1 MEMTIFTENVKNR
14 IEVNE
19 PKGREEIEKL
29 SENTTP
35 KQNPALMLEI
45 TLLVSIKPY
54 LQQANLSCLRQL
66 NYSQMAL

>member
-1 MEMTIFTENVKNR
+1 MTIFTENAKNR
-14 IEVNE
+14 IDVNE

-35 KQNPALMLEI
+35 KQTPALMLEI

-54 LQQANLSCLRQL
+54 LLGL
-66 NYSQMAL
+66 M